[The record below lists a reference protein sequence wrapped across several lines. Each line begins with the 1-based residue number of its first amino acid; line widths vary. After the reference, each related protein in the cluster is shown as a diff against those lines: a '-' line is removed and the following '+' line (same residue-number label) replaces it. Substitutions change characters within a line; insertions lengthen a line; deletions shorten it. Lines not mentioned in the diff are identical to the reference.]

1 MAKEI
6 MPKFLKNIGFQNT
19 KNIMYQMSLHTNTDN
34 YHFHIAFMEKKPS
47 SLNSKDK
54 LVYRRLGKISRSSI
68 NFLKNE
74 TLLSIEREHEFKKHI
89 IEINKDIVDIKNY
102 FKENTYNFLSKE
114 NDKFDLENQLSYLGD
129 LLSIRSTASKIKFNS
144 IKNKEIVNLTKEI
157 SQKIFKNDPELKKM
171 KNEFDRS
178 LNRLNDYL
186 KELSVRNKMEDY
198 NNSIIKR
205 KKEYLNNYVYNA
217 IINTIYHA
225 RTKVSK
231 QEKNGLNS
239 KDNVFV
245 SKNVLMQQIILKNHV
260 HYNRKER
267 LINHLN
273 YSYPNLEQLKKSIKS
288 INQDI
293 ENDIKEFEKL
303 FIQNKEL
310 NI

>member
-1 MAKEI
+1 MCI
-6 MPKFLKNIGFQNT
+6 F
-19 KNIMYQMSLHTNTDN
+19 
-34 YHFHIAFMEKKPS
+34 
-47 SLNSKDK
+47 
-54 LVYRRLGKISRSSI
+54 
-68 NFLKNE
+68 
-74 TLLSIEREHEFKKHI
+74 
-89 IEINKDIVDIKNY
+89 Y

-157 SQKIFKNDPELKKM
+157 SQKNFKNDPELKKM